1 MSGTKGEEILGMS
14 DEDFAKM
21 AVPGETANSSEKE
34 EKEVAD
40 DKDAE
45 DTPATE
51 NAEGDASDG
60 EPDKGETES
69 SDEADKGDDTQTKG
83 EDAGD
88 AEAVSK
94 TKPKTESG
102 QKAGS
107 SEPDTKSDPN
117 TDGGEAKTSGEAA
130 TAVTPEVLADFYKR
144 VVETPIKANGK
155 TIKLNNADEA
165 IGLMQ
170 MGANYTRKMQELAPY
185 RKAMTM
191 LNKHGLLDEN
201 ELSFL
206 IDIKNKNPDAIRKL
220 VKDAGIDPIEL
231 SGDDDAGKKYQG
243 GNHRVTDAEVRF
255 QEGIDGL
262 KSTPEGQATL
272 SEIHTNWDDA
282 SKDLLWENPG
292 IMSDIHIHRENGFYA
307 MVTAEMNR
315 QKVLG
320 KIPAS
325 TPFLVAYKM
334 VGDQFVAANNVP
346 GVQDQGS
353 PAKRVDSTAKPVVTG
368 RTTATKPVVSNPD
381 KAAAAASTRST
392 TKVSSRPPNPLA
404 MADDEFMKAFNNRL

>member
-1 MSGTKGEEILGMS
+1 
-14 DEDFAKM
+14 
-21 AVPGETANSSEKE
+21 
-34 EKEVAD
+34 
-40 DKDAE
+40 
-45 DTPATE
+45 
-51 NAEGDASDG
+51 
-60 EPDKGETES
+60 
-69 SDEADKGDDTQTKG
+69 
-83 EDAGD
+83 
-88 AEAVSK
+88 
-94 TKPKTESG
+94 
-102 QKAGS
+102 
-107 SEPDTKSDPN
+107 
-117 TDGGEAKTSGEAA
+117 
-130 TAVTPEVLADFYKR
+130 
-144 VVETPIKANGK
+144 
-155 TIKLNNADEA
+155 
-165 IGLMQ
+165 
-170 MGANYTRKMQELAPY
+170 
-185 RKAMTM
+185 MTM

-220 VKDAGIDPIEL
+220 VKDAGIDPLEL
-231 SGDDDAGKKYQG
+231 SGDDDADKKYQG

-255 QEGIDGL
+255 QEGIDSL

-346 GVQDQGS
+346 GVQDQS
-353 PAKRVDSTAKPVVTG
+353 SAAKRVDSTAKPVVTG